1 MEREYRTAEGTQDA
15 GGRHIEFAP
24 IRLPAG
30 RRIDYNRL
38 RRYGPKGA
46 DLQPAMGVAVDFGK
60 PPRGTVEGL
69 GTSW

>member
-38 RRYGPKGA
+38 RH
-46 DLQPAMGVAVDFGK
+46 
-60 PPRGTVEGL
+60 TVQKAPISNL
-69 GTSW
+69 RWVWLSISASRRAAR